1 MPTVGLTVHEGE
13 DFEEQDR
20 EEDENNPPMATL
32 TGGVLA
38 LPVSLNQP
46 FLTRL
51 SPGKY
56 VFCRQHMVL
65 FRVGLMAGNQLLA

>member
-38 LPVSLNQP
+38 LLVS
-46 FLTRL
+46 
-51 SPGKY
+51 
-56 VFCRQHMVL
+56 
-65 FRVGLMAGNQLLA
+65 

>member
-38 LPVSLNQP
+38 LLVSLNQP
-46 FLTRL
+46 LTHFLTRL
-51 SPGKY
+51 SPGMSSADNIW
-56 VFCRQHMVL
+56 C
-65 FRVGLMAGNQLLA
+65 GSESG